1 MIVLSWSGN
10 VAVIVL
16 SLSGLDM
23 VPLSLSDPLGIK
35 DVVDFEWSEIG
46 TGTTETVLLTWT
58 VTTRE
63 DSLSLPVVGD
73 EEMLKPGLLDV
84 ARDDVLSLS
93 GMVVVDDREV
103 EKLSLS
109 RKVDVVVSLSLSD
122 ARDEI
127 DDGSLSVDWR
137 LP

>member
-1 MIVLSWSGN
+1 MVVLSWSGN

-16 SLSGLDM
+16 SLSGIDV
-23 VPLSLSDPLGIK
+23 VPFSLSDPAGIK
-35 DVVDFEWSEIG
+35 DVVDFELSEIG

-58 VTTRE
+58 VTIME

-73 EEMLKPGLLDV
+73 EKVLGPGLVDV
-84 ARDDVLSLS
+84 GRDDVLSLS

-103 EKLSLS
+103 EMLSLS
-109 RKVDVVVSLSLSD
+109 RKVNVVVSLSLSD
-122 ARDEI
+122 AKGEV
-127 DDGSLSVDWR
+127 DDGSLSLDWM